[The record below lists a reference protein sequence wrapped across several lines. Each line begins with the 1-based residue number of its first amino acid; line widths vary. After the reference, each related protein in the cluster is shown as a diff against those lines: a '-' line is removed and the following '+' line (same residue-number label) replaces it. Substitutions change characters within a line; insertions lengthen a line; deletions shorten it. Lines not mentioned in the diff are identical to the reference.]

1 MEQEGV
7 APDPATYNLQ
17 LAMHQK
23 RARHEACAELF
34 RTVSSRG
41 ATLTVQGYNAVLKS
55 LSELNAPAA
64 QVPPLQKKKKEEKRK
79 RKAETRGTKRARNSF
94 AR

>member
-64 QVPPLQKKKKEEKRK
+64 QVPLLPPFFFYFRK
-79 RKAETRGTKRARNSF
+79 VRYFYYYYFSF
-94 AR
+94 